1 MRYFVTGATGFVGG
15 YLTSQLLAAGHDVT
29 ALVRT
34 PEQARDISRYGVTPH
49 VGTVMDKESMRPGVR
64 GVDGVFHVAGHRLSF
79 RSHAVGLEVNVTGS
93 RNVFELVREH
103 AIPRCVYTSGLN
115 VYGDTRGES
124 VDESCGRPETYPTQ
138 HDAVRGAAYFESAV
152 PLMRDGVPI
161 IALMPGMVYG
171 PRDSSAMAE
180 LLARAM
186 VGKVRFVTT
195 GAAYCWAHVM
205 DVAHAHVLAMQFG
218 QPGASYIVG
227 GPAHPVAEAIGV
239 VAEAAGRRRRP
250 LGVPPA
256 VVAPAAAVVGALSK
270 VIPAWRPRADRLRIA
285 AGVTY
290 LGDDTRARSEL
301 GFAPRPLAEGLPD
314 AARAILEGMLAEA
327 DD

>member
-1 MRYFVTGATGFVGG
+1 M
-15 YLTSQLLAAGHDVT
+15 
-29 ALVRT
+29 
-34 PEQARDISRYGVTPH
+34 
-49 VGTVMDKESMRPGVR
+49 
-64 GVDGVFHVAGHRLSF
+64 
-79 RSHAVGLEVNVTGS
+79 
-93 RNVFELVREH
+93 
-103 AIPRCVYTSGLN
+103 
-115 VYGDTRGES
+115 
-124 VDESCGRPETYPTQ
+124 
-138 HDAVRGAAYFESAV
+138 
-152 PLMRDGVPI
+152 
-161 IALMPGMVYG
+161 
-171 PRDSSAMAE
+171 
-180 LLARAM
+180 
-186 VGKVRFVTT
+186 
-195 GAAYCWAHVM
+195 
-205 DVAHAHVLAMQFG
+205 
-218 QPGASYIVG
+218 
-227 GPAHPVAEAIGV
+227 